1 MPRQY
6 NIGEESVC
14 GGCPKRRWLAV
25 GYCCIPYENPKKT
38 TWGSLGECYFNTHS
52 KLTKALSEAKER
64 VGQQKNKRITG

>member
-1 MPRQY
+1 MTEKRRQY

-38 TWGSLGECYFNTHS
+38 TAGSVGECYFNPHV
-52 KLTKALSEAKER
+52 KAVQKERVR
-64 VGQQKNKRITG
+64 VGQQKTKGTSG